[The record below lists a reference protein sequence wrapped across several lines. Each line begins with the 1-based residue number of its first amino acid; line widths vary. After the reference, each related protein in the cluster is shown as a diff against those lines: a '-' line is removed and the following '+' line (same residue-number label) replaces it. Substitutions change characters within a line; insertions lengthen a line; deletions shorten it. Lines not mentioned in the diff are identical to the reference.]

1 MEKEKPAPL
10 RHAYTRAAL
19 IALPLIVLAF
29 LIGWLPKELE
39 GRRLTS
45 TLRATELEL
54 RLANLH
60 RELGVA
66 SHEAMRG
73 NYPGAGVAAMSFF
86 DGCRTLAESRVLDER
101 IRTRTALGAYAGN
114 RDTFLEKLA
123 AADPEV
129 GPQLSSLYLTMNGV
143 IERRQ

>member
-10 RHAYTRAAL
+10 GQPYARAAL
-19 IALPLIVLAF
+19 IAVPLLILAF

-66 SHEAMRG
+66 SHEAMGG
-73 NYPGAGVAAMSFF
+73 NYPAAGLAAMSFF
-86 DGCRTLAESRVLDER
+86 DGCQTLAESGALDDR
-101 IRTRTALGAYAGN
+101 IRTRTALDAYAGN
-114 RDTFLEKLA
+114 RADILEKLA
-123 AADPEV
+123 TADPAV
-129 GPQLSSLYLTMNGV
+129 RQQLSSLYLTMDGV